1 MIATFDACV
10 SRNYQYRRQTKP
22 DPSQSVIP
30 QNSAHVEEIAYFCA
44 YLSSLCVHLLEC
56 PTGPQC
62 TVSIEQAPSSEMLSR
77 RGGDSYLSNALDEQL
92 FRLPPIEL
100 VDRIR
105 RLQILRQVVGSI
117 QWNEQMWR
125 SSILLARSE
134 KLAQS
139 GNV

>member
-1 MIATFDACV
+1 VCHVITSIAAKPNLTR
-10 SRNYQYRRQTKP
+10 RNQPSHRRTYMLKR
-22 DPSQSVIP
+22 
-30 QNSAHVEEIAYFCA
+30 IAYFCA
-44 YLSSLCVHLLEC
+44 YLSSLCLHLLEC
-56 PTGPQC
+56 PAGPQC
-62 TVSIEQAPSSEMLSR
+62 TVSIEQPPSSEMLSR

-125 SSILLARSE
+125 PSILLARSE